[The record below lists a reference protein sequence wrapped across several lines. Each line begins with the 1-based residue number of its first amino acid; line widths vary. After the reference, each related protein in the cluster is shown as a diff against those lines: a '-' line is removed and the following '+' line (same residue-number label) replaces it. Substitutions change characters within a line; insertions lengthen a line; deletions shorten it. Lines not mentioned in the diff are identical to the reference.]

1 MSKGA
6 EHVIDQGWDAYT
18 TDEHAVWRRLYE
30 RQERLLPGR
39 VVPAFMDGL
48 RRLKVAAGGIPDF
61 RRLNEVLHGA
71 TGWQVV
77 AVPGLI
83 PDDAFF
89 DLLANRMF
97 PSGNF
102 IRRPDQMDY
111 LEEPDVFHDVFG
123 HVPLLMNP
131 VFADFMAAYGEAGLK
146 ADGDGVLSR
155 LARLY
160 WYTVEFGLFC
170 TPEGLRIYG
179 AGIVSSHSET
189 LFSLASDSP
198 NRIRLDR
205 DRVLRTKYRI
215 DDFQE
220 TYFVI
225 DRFEALFDTLGSD
238 LGAALA
244 RAVASPD
251 FHPWDV
257 LDTDDVITRGTGAY
271 ATARRAGAEG
281 AAA

>member
-1 MSKGA
+1 MQKGA
-6 EHVIDQGWDAYT
+6 DFVIDQGWDAYT
-18 TDEHAVWRRLYE
+18 PGEHAVWRRLYE
-30 RQERLLPGR
+30 RQARLLPGR
-39 VVPAFMDGL
+39 VVPAFLEGL
-48 RRLKVAAGGIPDF
+48 GGLKVAATGIPGF
-61 RRLNEVLHGA
+61 RRLNQALGQA
-71 TGWQVV
+71 TGWEVV

-89 DLLANRMF
+89 DLLAQRKF

-146 ADGDGVLSR
+146 ADGAGALGR

-160 WYTVEFGLFC
+160 WYTVEFGLFQ
-170 TPEGLRIYG
+170 TREGLRIYG

-189 LFSLASDSP
+189 LFSLDSDSP
-198 NRIRLDR
+198 NRICLDR

-225 DRFEALFDTLGSD
+225 DRFEALLETLGQD
-238 LGAALA
+238 LDAALA
-244 RAVASPD
+244 RAAAAPD
-251 FHPWDV
+251 LHPWDILNTDTV
-257 LDTDDVITRGTGAY
+257 LTRGTGAY
-271 ATARRAGAEG
+271 ATAKRAGAEG

>member
-1 MSKGA
+1 MQKGA
-6 EHVIDQGWDAYT
+6 DFVIDQGWDAYT
-18 TDEHAVWRRLYE
+18 PGEHAVWRRLYE
-30 RQERLLPGR
+30 RQARLLPGR
-39 VVPAFMDGL
+39 VVPAFLEGLDG
-48 RRLKVAAGGIPDF
+48 LKVAATGIPDF
-61 RRLNEVLHGA
+61 RRLNQVLGQA
-71 TGWQVV
+71 TGWEVV

-89 DLLANRMF
+89 DLLARRKF
-97 PSGNF
+97 PSGSF

-146 ADGDGVLSR
+146 AEGSGALGR

-160 WYTVEFGLFC
+160 WYTVDFGLFQ
-170 TPEGLRIYG
+170 TADGLRIYG

-189 LFSLASDSP
+189 LFSLDSDSP
-198 NRIRLDR
+198 NRICLDR
-205 DRVLRTKYRI
+205 ARVLRTKYRI

-225 DRFEALFDTLGSD
+225 DRFEALFETLGQD
-238 LGAALA
+238 LDAALA
-244 RAVASPD
+244 RAVAAPD
-251 FHPWDV
+251 LHRWDILNTDTV
-257 LDTDDVITRGTGAY
+257 LTRG
-271 ATARRAGAEG
+271 AGAEG

>member
-1 MSKGA
+1 MQKGA
-6 EHVIDQGWDAYT
+6 DFVIDQGWDAYT
-18 TDEHAVWRRLYE
+18 PGEHAVWRRLYE
-30 RQERLLPGR
+30 RQAWLLPGR
-39 VVPAFMDGL
+39 VVPAFLEGLDG
-48 RRLKVAAGGIPDF
+48 LKVAATGIPDF
-61 RRLNEVLHGA
+61 RRLNQVLGQA
-71 TGWQVV
+71 TGWEVV

-89 DLLANRMF
+89 DLLARRKF
-97 PSGNF
+97 PSGSF

-146 ADGDGVLSR
+146 AEGSGALGR

-160 WYTVEFGLFC
+160 WYTVDFGLFQ
-170 TPEGLRIYG
+170 TADGLRIYG

-189 LFSLASDSP
+189 LFSLDSDSP
-198 NRIRLDR
+198 NRICLDR
-205 DRVLRTKYRI
+205 ARVLRTKYRI

-225 DRFEALFDTLGSD
+225 DRFEALFETLGQD
-238 LGAALA
+238 LDAALA
-244 RAVASPD
+244 RAVAAPD
-251 FHPWDV
+251 LHPWDILNTDTV
-257 LDTDDVITRGTGAY
+257 LTRGTGAY
-271 ATARRAGAEG
+271 ATAKRAGAEG

>member
-1 MSKGA
+1 MQKGA
-6 EHVIDQGWDAYT
+6 DFVIDQGWDAYAPG
-18 TDEHAVWRRLYE
+18 EHAVWRKLYE
-30 RQERLLPGR
+30 RQVRLLPGR
-39 VVPAFMDGL
+39 VAPAFLDGL
-48 RRLKVAAGGIPDF
+48 DGLKAAAAGIPDF
-61 RRLNEVLHGA
+61 RRLNQVLEGS

-89 DLLANRMF
+89 DLLAHRKF

-102 IRRPDQMDY
+102 IRRPDQLDY

-131 VFADFMAAYGEAGLK
+131 VFADFMQAYGEAGLK
-146 ADGDGVLSR
+146 ADGSGVLSR

-160 WYTVEFGLFC
+160 WYTVEFGLFQ

-179 AGIVSSHSET
+179 AGIVSSYSEA
-189 LFSLASDSP
+189 LFCLDSDSA

-205 DRVLRTKYRI
+205 DRVLSTKYRI

-225 DRFEALFDTLGSD
+225 DRFEALFDTLGQGLD
-238 LGAALA
+238 AALA
-244 RAVASPD
+244 RAVATPD
-251 FHPWDV
+251 LHPWDV
-257 LDTDDVITRGTGAY
+257 LDTDTVISRGTGAY
-271 ATARRAGAEG
+271 ATAKRAGAEG